1 LELRISERWPCFC
14 THIGNEWFAY
24 FESTGSKS
32 RPNFL
37 EVLRGASS
45 DYTIN
50 DFGVAYWQKQKLSQ
64 AVIERL
70 TGGATQWAD
79 KAAWQPYLTAQ
90 EVTDP
95 RHVRIASEGA
105 LLGSLIAQG
114 VSPEL
119 VVLALG

>member
-1 LELRISERWPCFC
+1 
-14 THIGNEWFAY
+14 
-24 FESTGSKS
+24 
-32 RPNFL
+32 
-37 EVLRGASS
+37 VLRGASS

-50 DFGVAYWQKQKLSQ
+50 DFAVAYWQRQKLSQ

-79 KAAWQPYLTAQ
+79 KAAWQSYLTAQ